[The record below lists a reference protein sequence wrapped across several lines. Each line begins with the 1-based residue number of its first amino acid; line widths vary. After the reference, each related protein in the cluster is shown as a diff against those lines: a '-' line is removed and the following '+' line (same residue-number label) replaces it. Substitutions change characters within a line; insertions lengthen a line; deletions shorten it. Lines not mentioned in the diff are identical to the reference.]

1 MPLSQALQKLI
12 DVGLLTTLAPR
23 PLSQPIPPQFRI
35 DLHCAYHH
43 GLEHE
48 TDRCTAL
55 KHAIQDLIDQG
66 MVHLGQPSV
75 TTNPLPTHT
84 THAILSPVD
93 DIHFIDFAEP
103 DGHIHMLSWDESE
116 PKPIVVDGI
125 YENTQA
131 CISIWSLLTS
141 SNIHR
146 DALIQAMN
154 KIMVETTTTPEGL
167 IHMMTVG
174 RVTCI
179 VFSDDDLLPK
189 GSDHTRYLH
198 ISVGCSN
205 HRVPYVLLDND
216 SALNIWPLA
225 TTIALG
231 HHEPSEFIVVVDHD
245 APFGLGFI
253 PIESNYRYMTQLHK
267 ERTHLDGII
276 DGFSVVQEA
285 ELQCF
290 AHKLQLSD
298 GAPGIFASALV
309 VPSSLDCI
317 SLLTFYFPDEVDE
330 YGTFIE
336 IGDMVDETVP
346 HDEYIDEML
355 AMSMSQ
361 IYGNGLA

>member
-125 YENTQA
+125 YEV
-131 CISIWSLLTS
+131 
-141 SNIHR
+141 
-146 DALIQAMN
+146 D
-154 KIMVETTTTPEGL
+154 G
-167 IHMMTVG
+167 
-174 RVTCI
+174 VT
-179 VFSDDDLLPK
+179 
-189 GSDHTRYLH
+189 
-198 ISVGCSN
+198 
-205 HRVPYVLLDND
+205 
-216 SALNIWPLA
+216 
-225 TTIALG
+225 LG
-231 HHEPSEFIVVVDHD
+231 P
-245 APFGLGFI
+245 
-253 PIESNYRYMTQLHK
+253 
-267 ERTHLDGII
+267 
-276 DGFSVVQEA
+276 
-285 ELQCF
+285 
-290 AHKLQLSD
+290 
-298 GAPGIFASALV
+298 
-309 VPSSLDCI
+309 
-317 SLLTFYFPDEVDE
+317 
-330 YGTFIE
+330 
-336 IGDMVDETVP
+336 
-346 HDEYIDEML
+346 
-355 AMSMSQ
+355 
-361 IYGNGLA
+361 